1 MLNAITCHSP
11 TRVNVIDSSR
21 HNRKRGQLSAQWAC
35 FASNWVTSL
44 RDVKGLFVF
53 AFENERTARNR
64 NRITPSILEDAK
76 IALSQLPPRKRS
88 CVFVLYLLINTLFQ
102 KSVGMFTLCVWTN

>member
-11 TRVNVIDSSR
+11 TRVNVIDSCR

-44 RDVKGLFVF
+44 RGVGDLFVS
-53 AFENERTARNR
+53 AFENERTARIR
-64 NRITPSILEDAK
+64 NHITPSILEDAK
-76 IALSQLPPRKRS
+76 IALSQVPP
-88 CVFVLYLLINTLFQ
+88 TQ
-102 KSVGMFTLCVWTN
+102 KQLCVCTLSAH